1 MHPNKANILITG
13 ATGFLGSRIL
23 ERLIAQKH
31 EGVIFAAGRSLKS
44 FATIES
50 PQVHYL
56 LGDLSDPGYVNSLFA
71 DRNIRFVINCAAKTA
86 AWGRYEDFYQAN
98 VLSQKYLIEESS
110 KAGVLRFVHIS
121 TPSIYF
127 DFRDRIGIREADP
140 LPARMVNHYAA
151 TKLEA
156 DQLLE
161 ESHLSWIALRP
172 RALIGRGD
180 TVIMPRVIRAFDEGK
195 LKIIGNG
202 ENLVDLSS
210 VSNVVDAVMLSLT
223 AGKNA
228 THRIYNISNGNPV
241 RLWEIL
247 GNTLARLDRKLSP
260 KKIPYGLAMALA
272 TLMETSRKLTRNYQ
286 EPALTRYGVGTIGLS
301 FSLDI
306 SMAQQYLGY
315 QPRQSVHEAIEEFLV
330 WYKSLNNEG

>member
-1 MHPNKANILITG
+1 MHPEKANILITG

-23 ERLIAQKH
+23 ERLAAQKS
-31 EGVIFAAGRSLKS
+31 EGLIFAAGRTLKS
-44 FATIES
+44 FAMVDS
-50 PQVHYL
+50 PGVRYL
-56 LGDLSDPGYVNSLFA
+56 LGDLADPGYVKSLFA
-71 DRNIRFVINCAAKTA
+71 DREIRFVINCAAKTA
-86 AWGRYEDFYQAN
+86 AWGRYEDFYHAN
-98 VLSQKYLIEESS
+98 VLSQKYLIEESM

-127 DFRDRIGIREADP
+127 DFRDRMGIRESDP
-140 LPARMVNHYAA
+140 LPTRMVNHYAA

-156 DQLLE
+156 DKLLE
-161 ESHLSWIALRP
+161 TSQLSWIALRP
-172 RALIGRGD
+172 RALVGRGD

-223 AGKNA
+223 AGESA
-228 THRIYNISNGNPV
+228 TNRIYNISNGNPV

-247 GNTLARLDRKLSP
+247 GSTLAQLDRKLSP
-260 KKIPYGLAMALA
+260 KKIPYGLAMAVA
-272 TLMETSRKLTRNYQ
+272 TLMELSRRLTRNYH

-301 FSLDI
+301 FSMDI
-306 SMAQQYLGY
+306 SKAQRHLGY
-315 QPRQSVHEAIEEFLV
+315 QPRQSVHEAIEEFLA
-330 WYKSLNNEG
+330 WYKALKDEG